1 MKRINY
7 ILLLAAAMMTSGCAN
22 DEVIDNSANVEMKFR
37 VTADNPT
44 RAANAFCNNNMPT
57 EFTLSCDV
65 NGLQLPLFAYERM
78 TKNGDYWE
86 FADNQNNYY
95 WAFDT
100 YYNY

>member
-44 RAANAFCNNNMPT
+44 RAANAFCNNKMP
-57 EFTLSCDV
+57 
-65 NGLQLPLFAYERM
+65 NH
-78 TKNGDYWE
+78 K
-86 FADNQNNYY
+86 
-95 WAFDT
+95 
-100 YYNY
+100 